1 MSTASV
7 GMPASDEPARRT
19 RQALTVTSGLLR
31 LEMRRSAML
40 WMLPLLTVLFW
51 FITYR
56 PSMASPPLWNVRA
69 MAMQTTALT
78 VFAPTVVGAAAWLGW
93 RERRHGVADLVIG
106 TARPRWARQLATW
119 AATTC
124 WAIVA
129 YLGCVGVLYGVTTWQ
144 GSWGGPLWWPAVV
157 GVVSMPAFAALGF
170 VAGVLRP
177 SRFTAPLVAI
187 GVFLALQI
195 SLQFIHGDD
204 SYWQISPL
212 VAGPWEIGPDPGV
225 ATFYRYLP
233 DLPIAQVL
241 FLVGLTA
248 ALLGALGLPAD
259 AGGRRLRRC
268 AAAITAAGL
277 VTAAT
282 AVALAG
288 TGRLDAHGMIAIPVL
303 HNAGNDRPVRYTPVC
318 SRTPIPVCLH
328 PAYTGY
334 LPAVTEALEPA
345 LTEVAGLPG
354 APVRISQTAARYEQG
369 PDNRV
374 SISRVGPPASGT
386 PPVFHLLLPHQT
398 TADELAVELRV
409 DARHSIVNSV
419 VGGGR
424 NPSPAQQAVTE
435 AILGTSTLA
444 PGSPTAAAAQRLA
457 ALSAAARHAWLMEH
471 VAALRA
477 GQLTLEQLS

>member
-1 MSTASV
+1 MTAAPVIS
-7 GMPASDEPARRT
+7 ALDETARRT
-19 RQALTVTSGLLR
+19 RVAITAAGGLLR
-31 LEMRRSAML
+31 LEMRRSVMV
-40 WMLPLLTVLFW
+40 WMLPLVAALFW

-56 PSMASPPLWNVRA
+56 PNMAYPPLWNVRA
-69 MAMQTTALT
+69 MAMQTTALA
-78 VFAPTVVGAAAWLGW
+78 VFAPTVVGASAWLGW
-93 RERRHGVADLVIG
+93 RERRHGMADLVIG
-106 TARPRWARQLATW
+106 TARPRWTRQLATW
-119 AATTC
+119 TATTC

-129 YLGCVGVLYGVTTWQ
+129 YLGCVSVLYAVTAWQ
-144 GSWGGPLWWPAVV
+144 GAWGGPLWWPVAV
-157 GVVSMPAFAALGF
+157 GAASMPAFSALGF

-177 SRFTAPLVAI
+177 SRFTGPLVAI

-233 DLPIAQVL
+233 DLPVAQVL
-241 FLVGLTA
+241 FLAGLTA
-248 ALLGALGLPAD
+248 ALLGVLGLPAD
-259 AGGRRLRRC
+259 AGGRWLRRC

-277 VTAAT
+277 LAAGT

-288 TGRLDAHGMIAIPVL
+288 TGRLDAHGMIAIPLL
-303 HNAGNDRPVRYTPVC
+303 HTAGNDRPVRYTPVC
-318 SRTPIPVCLH
+318 SHTPIPVCLH

-334 LPAVTEALEPA
+334 LPAVTDALEPV

-354 APVRISQTAARYEQG
+354 APTRISQAAARYEQG

-374 SISRVGPPASGT
+374 SIGRAGPPTSGT
-386 PPVFHLLLPHQT
+386 PPIFHLLLPHQLT
-398 TADELAVELRV
+398 TDEFVAELRV
-409 DARHSIVNSV
+409 DAAPSIVNSV

-424 NPSPAQQAVTE
+424 NASPAQQAVAE
-435 AILGTSTLA
+435 AILGTSTLTPA
-444 PGSPTAAAAQRLA
+444 SPAAAAAQRLA
-457 ALSAAARHAWLMEH
+457 ALPAATRHAWLMEH

-477 GQLTLEQLS
+477 GQLTLAQLP

>member
-1 MSTASV
+1 MT
-7 GMPASDEPARRT
+7 G
-19 RQALTVTSGLLR
+19 GLLR
-31 LEMRRSAML
+31 LEMRRSVML
-40 WMLPLLTVLFW
+40 WMLPLVAALFW

-56 PSMASPPLWNVRA
+56 PSMAYPPLWNVRA
-69 MAMQTTALT
+69 MATQTTALT

-93 RERRHGVADLVIG
+93 RERRHGVADLVTG
-106 TARPRWARQLATW
+106 TARPRWARQLVTW

-129 YLGCVGVLYGVTTWQ
+129 YLGCVGVLYWVTAWQ
-144 GSWGGPLWWPAVV
+144 GAWGGPLWWPAVV
-157 GVVSMPAFAALGF
+157 GAVSMPAFSALGF

-225 ATFYRYLP
+225 GTFYRYLP
-233 DLPIAQVL
+233 DLPVAQVL
-241 FLVGLTA
+241 FLAGLTA

-259 AGGRRLRRC
+259 AGGRGLRRC
-268 AAAITAAGL
+268 AAGITAAGL
-277 VTAAT
+277 LAAGT
-282 AVALAG
+282 AVGLAG
-288 TGRLDAHGMIAIPVL
+288 SGRLDAHGMIAIPLL
-303 HNAGNDRPVRYTPVC
+303 HDAGDDQPLRYTPVC
-318 SRTPIPVCLH
+318 SHTSIPVCLH

-334 LPAVTEALEPA
+334 LPAVTQALEPV
-345 LTEVAGLPG
+345 LTELAGLPG
-354 APVRISQTAARYEQG
+354 APARISQAAATYEQG
-369 PDNRV
+369 SGNRV
-374 SISRVGPPASGT
+374 SISRAGTSVSGT
-386 PPVFHLLLPHQT
+386 PPVFHLLLPQK
-398 TADELAVELRV
+398 TATNELVAELRV
-409 DARHSIVNSV
+409 DATHNIVNSV

-424 NPSPAQQAVTE
+424 NASPAQQAVTE

-444 PGSPTAAAAQRLA
+444 PDSPTAAAAQRLA
-457 ALSAAARHAWLMEH
+457 ALPAAVRHAWLMKH

-477 GQLTLEQLS
+477 GQLTLDKLP

>member
-1 MSTASV
+1 MTAHPVVS
-7 GMPASDEPARRT
+7 ALQEPARRT
-19 RQALTVTSGLLR
+19 RRAITAAGGLLR
-31 LEMRRSAML
+31 LEIRRSVMV
-40 WMLPLLTVLFW
+40 WMLPLVAALFW
-51 FITYR
+51 LITYR
-56 PSMASPPLWNVRA
+56 PNMAYPPLWNVRA
-69 MAMQTTALT
+69 MAMQTTALA
-78 VFAPTVVGAAAWLGW
+78 VFAPTVVGAGAWLGW
-93 RERRHGVADLVIG
+93 RERRHGMADLVIG
-106 TARPRWARQLATW
+106 TARPRWTRQFATW
-119 AATTC
+119 AAITC
-124 WAIVA
+124 WAIVG
-129 YLGCVGVLYGVTTWQ
+129 YLGCVSVLYGVTAWQ
-144 GSWGGPLWWPAVV
+144 GAWGGPLWWPAVV
-157 GVVSMPAFAALGF
+157 GVASMPAFAALGF

-195 SLQFIHGDD
+195 SLQFIHGDN

-241 FLVGLTA
+241 FLAGLTG

-259 AGGRRLRRC
+259 AAGRRLRRC

-288 TGRLDAHGMIAIPVL
+288 TGRLDAHGMIAIPIL

-318 SRTPIPVCLH
+318 SHTPIPVCLH
-328 PAYTGY
+328 PAYTVY
-334 LPAVTEALEPA
+334 LPAVTEALEPV

-374 SISRVGPPASGT
+374 SISRAGPPTSGT

-398 TADELAVELRV
+398 TADELAVELRM

-444 PGSPTAAAAQRLA
+444 AGSPPAAAAQRLG
-457 ALSAAARHAWLMEH
+457 ALSAAARHVWLMEH

>member
-1 MSTASV
+1 
-7 GMPASDEPARRT
+7 MPVPDETTRRT
-19 RQALTVTSGLLR
+19 LPALTATSGLLR
-31 LEMRRSAML
+31 LEMRRSVML
-40 WMLPLLTVLFW
+40 WMLPLVATLFW

-56 PSMASPPLWNVRA
+56 PSMAYPPLWNVRA
-69 MAMQTTALT
+69 MSMQTTALS

-93 RERRHGVADLVIG
+93 RERRHGMTDLLIG
-106 TARPRWARQLATW
+106 TARPRWSRQLATW

-129 YLGCVGVLYGVTTWQ
+129 YLGCGGVLYGVTAWQ
-144 GSWGGPLWWPAVV
+144 GAWGGPLWWPAVV

-170 VAGVLRP
+170 AAGVLRP

-212 VAGPWEIGPDPGV
+212 VAGPWEIGPDTGV

-241 FLVGLTA
+241 FLAGLTA
-248 ALLGALGLPAD
+248 ALLGTLGLPGD

-268 AAAITAAGL
+268 AAVVTAAGL
-277 VTAAT
+277 LTTTT

-288 TGRLDAHGMIAIPVL
+288 TGRLDAHGMIAIPLL
-303 HNAGNDRPVRYTPVC
+303 HDEGDDRPLRYTPVC
-318 SRTPIPVCLH
+318 NHTPIPVCLH
-328 PAYTGY
+328 PASAGY
-334 LPAVTEALEPA
+334 LPSVTAALEPV
-345 LTEVAGLPG
+345 LTELAGLPG
-354 APVRISQTAARYEQG
+354 APVRISQAAARYEQG

-374 SISRVGPPASGT
+374 SISRAGPPTSGT
-386 PPVFHLLLPHQT
+386 PQVFHLLLPHQT
-398 TADELAVELRV
+398 ATAEFVAELRV
-409 DARHSIVNSV
+409 DALQSIVNSV

-424 NPSPAQQAVTE
+424 NASPAQQAVTE

-444 PGSPTAAAAQRLA
+444 PGSPAAAAAQRLA
-457 ALSAAARHAWLMEH
+457 ALPAAARHAWLVEH

-477 GQLTLEQLS
+477 GQLTLEQLP

>member
-1 MSTASV
+1 
-7 GMPASDEPARRT
+7 MPAPGETARRT
-19 RQALTVTSGLLR
+19 RLALTVTGGLLR
-31 LEMRRSAML
+31 LETRRSVML
-40 WMLPLLTVLFW
+40 WMLPLVAMLFW

-69 MAMQTTALT
+69 MAMQTTTLA

-93 RERRHGVADLVIG
+93 RERRHRMADLVIG

-119 AATTC
+119 AATTW

-129 YLGCVGVLYGVTTWQ
+129 YLGCVGVLYGVTAWQ
-144 GSWGGPLWWPAVV
+144 GAWGGPLWWPAVV
-157 GVVSMPAFAALGF
+157 GAVSMPAFSALGF

-195 SLQFIHGDD
+195 SLQFIHGDH

-241 FLVGLTA
+241 FLAGLTA
-248 ALLGALGLPAD
+248 ALLGALGLPAG
-259 AGGRRLRRC
+259 AGGRWLRRC

-277 VTAAT
+277 VAAGT
-282 AVALAG
+282 AVMLAG
-288 TGRLDAHGMIAIPVL
+288 TGRLDAHGMIAIPLL

-318 SRTPIPVCLH
+318 SHTPIPVCLH

-334 LPAVTEALEPA
+334 LPAVTEALEPI
-345 LTEVAGLPG
+345 LTEVVGLPG
-354 APVRISQTAARYEQG
+354 APVRIRQSAAIYEQG

-374 SISRVGPPASGT
+374 SISRAGPPTSGT
-386 PPVFHLLLPHQT
+386 PPVFHLLLPHQLT
-398 TADELAVELRV
+398 TDEFAVELR
-409 DARHSIVNSV
+409 AAAGHSIVNSV

-424 NPSPAQQAVTE
+424 DANPAQQAVTE
-435 AILGTSTLA
+435 AILGTSSVA
-444 PGSPTAAAAQRLA
+444 PPGSPTAAAAQRLA
-457 ALSAAARHAWLMEH
+457 ALPTTARRAWLLEH

-477 GQLTLEQLS
+477 GQLTLAQLP